1 MSNPKRHHFVP
12 EAYLDGFVE
21 DDTGFLNV
29 YSKGSNLWRRQKP
42 KQVMVRNK
50 FYHQDWVP
58 SGVDKNVL
66 EKRLGAEMEPRGLLA
81 LRKLVSAPET
91 LNDDDT
97 ANILIYLQL
106 QRIRVPRQSDTA
118 KSLAKTAITLEMMK
132 TSEGREA
139 LRHGEVVIKDSFRFE
154 FMRTVHGILA
164 PYFARMIWEI
174 VEAGPSMSFI
184 TSDSP
189 VTFYNVDF
197 MPPTEPGVALYGTMV
212 FFPINKRFLL
222 LMRHPEYEAGEMEAS
237 EALPKDLDIDDG
249 AIEVRKDIVW
259 DEEKVQRQNWLMF
272 QLSQD
277 LIVGEN
283 KAVLENAI
291 GKVLSGHM

>member
-1 MSNPKRHHFVP
+1 
-12 EAYLDGFVE
+12 
-21 DDTGFLNV
+21 
-29 YSKGSNLWRRQKP
+29 
-42 KQVMVRNK
+42 
-50 FYHQDWVP
+50 
-58 SGVDKNVL
+58 
-66 EKRLGAEMEPRGLLA
+66 
-81 LRKLVSAPET
+81 
-91 LNDDDT
+91 
-97 ANILIYLQL
+97 
-106 QRIRVPRQSDTA
+106 
-118 KSLAKTAITLEMMK
+118 
-132 TSEGREA
+132 
-139 LRHGEVVIKDSFRFE
+139 
-154 FMRTVHGILA
+154 
-164 PYFARMIWEI
+164 
-174 VEAGPSMSFI
+174 MSFI